1 MNDTKKTVTLI
12 LIALAMAV
20 FGLCSC
26 GGFGEDNGVVP
37 KALKGK
43 WEMCGFAPKD
53 KDIAAENI
61 ITEDALQDEYGV
73 EPDKLH
79 ENTVEFYGGGGMAP
93 YTDGSIPGM
102 GTKTIERVSDAEV
115 CYELEILEL
124 DGKDIHGDPINM
136 EVHVRLVDDF
146 LFVWE
151 EYLDTD
157 EYAESDTYAVYQKV
171 K

>member
-1 MNDTKKTVTLI
+1 MNNTKKTVTLI

-26 GGFGEDNGVVP
+26 GGFEEDNGVVP

-61 ITEDALQDEYGV
+61 ITGDALQDEYGV

-79 ENTVEFYGGGGMAP
+79 ENTVEFNEGGGMAP
-93 YTDGSIPGM
+93 
-102 GTKTIERVSDAEV
+102 
-115 CYELEILEL
+115 
-124 DGKDIHGDPINM
+124 
-136 EVHVRLVDDF
+136 
-146 LFVWE
+146 
-151 EYLDTD
+151 
-157 EYAESDTYAVYQKV
+157 
-171 K
+171 